1 VAVLQIVGNQS
12 GAGKTSLAAALLVAA
27 NAAGKKAAYY
37 KPFSDA
43 PGLDADTAFIGLLL
57 QYIGGPSV
65 PDPRKPADS
74 HDFTDTQTTITNLQS
89 EADLVIIEGPDA
101 ATPLDIGG
109 TVLLVHK
116 YSQQAS
122 ISDSVSQAGPL
133 LAGIVVNATPIH
145 RRDEVARDL
154 AGQALP
160 VAVIPESRSMLT
172 VTVEQLANHLGGQW
186 VLDPVNADAPVERFM
201 IGGNIMDEGPTYFD
215 RYPNQAVITR
225 VERPDIQMASM
236 CDKTCCLVLTGP
248 GEPTEYIKSEAL
260 KREVPLIQVRTNT
273 MDTAESLAGLLDRA
287 DARTITKANHFAG
300 LLEQYLGSDAI
311 QQLIS

>member
-57 QYIGGPSV
+57 QSIGGPSV

-311 QQLIS
+311 QQLIG